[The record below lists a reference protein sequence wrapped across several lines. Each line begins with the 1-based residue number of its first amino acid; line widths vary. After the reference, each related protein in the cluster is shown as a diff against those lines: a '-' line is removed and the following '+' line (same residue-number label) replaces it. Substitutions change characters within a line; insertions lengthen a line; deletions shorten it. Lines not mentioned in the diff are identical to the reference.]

1 MALAYPSQETGSL
14 WGPGPGNRQAI
25 SEAMRNNTPTDTRP
39 DQAQPGPHV
48 HFTGPFALTTEAD
61 PENEAPNSNRPSA
74 CAAPGKHIIKM
85 TAGTHASA
93 REESTRRLDRAQR
106 TALWLR

>member
-1 MALAYPSQETGSL
+1 
-14 WGPGPGNRQAI
+14 
-25 SEAMRNNTPTDTRP
+25 MRNNTPTDTRP

-74 CAAPGKHIIKM
+74 CAAPGKLIVKWP
-85 TAGTHASA
+85 AGRTPGPRKGGQRGKASGRGQA
-93 REESTRRLDRAQR
+93 PRVSWCRKTRAQSPR
-106 TALWLR
+106 HKPVR